1 MRSQGN
7 PDEIRDYGSFKRW
20 SYERSTLTIKNNK
33 VIAWENKE
41 GNLLISKKYQI
52 FYCILPAC

>member
-20 SYERSTLTIKNNK
+20 AYGRSTLAITNNK
-33 VIAWENKE
+33 VVTWENKDV
-41 GNLLISKKYQI
+41 NFLIK
-52 FYCILPAC
+52 